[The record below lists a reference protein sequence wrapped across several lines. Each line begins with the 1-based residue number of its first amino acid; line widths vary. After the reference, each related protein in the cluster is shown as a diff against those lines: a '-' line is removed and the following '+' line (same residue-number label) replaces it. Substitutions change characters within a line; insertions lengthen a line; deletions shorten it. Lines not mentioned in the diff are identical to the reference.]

1 MKQQKLIYFRG
12 NMKKFLTLLSVSAA
26 VASASIASAGEA
38 GKMYFKAD
46 AGYGMGKDKF
56 SLSSSALLTTK
67 YKIAD
72 DTKELSPTDNVFS
85 KGFIGDVTFGYYIS
99 DEVRT
104 DLMLSYASKSGTHK
118 LALKDNEGKDLSQ
131 EFKNSSKNF
140 AVMANAYYDFNT
152 GSAFTPFV
160 MAGLGAAYGS
170 ATLDDSD
177 LVKALAGYTETG
189 KSDKITDIKT
199 SNKFGF
205 AYRLGV
211 GVAFEVSRGAYI
223 DLAYAMNGR
232 TGTNTLALDKPG
244 TDDAAKST
252 FKYELKP
259 ALTHSVTVGFR
270 MTF

>member
-1 MKQQKLIYFRG
+1 
-12 NMKKFLTLLSVSAA
+12 MKKFLTLLSVSAA

-56 SLSSSALLTTK
+56 SLNSSADLTVGGK
-67 YKIAD
+67 YKLPAGTND
-72 DTKELSPTDNVFS
+72 LSPSSNVFS

-104 DLMLSYASKSGTHK
+104 DLMLSYASKSATHE
-118 LALKDNEGKDLSQ
+118 LALKNTEDKDIKQ
-131 EFKNSSKNF
+131 QFKNSSKNF

-189 KSDKITDIKT
+189 KSGTTGNITDIKT

-232 TGTNTLALDKPG
+232 TGANTLALEKPG
-244 TDDAAKST
+244 AATADPKST

>member
-26 VASASIASAGEA
+26 VASVSIASAGEA

-56 SLSSSALLTTK
+56 SLDSRAALTVGGK
-67 YKIAD
+67 YKIAAG
-72 DTKELSPTDNVFS
+72 TKELSPSSNVFS

-104 DLMLSYASKSGTHK
+104 DLMLSYASKSATHE
-118 LALKDNEGKDLSQ
+118 LALKDAKDQ
-131 EFKNSSKNF
+131 DIKQQFKNSSKNF
-140 AVMANAYYDFNT
+140 AVMANAHYDFNT

-170 ATLDDSD
+170 AELDDGE
-177 LVKALAGYTETG
+177 LVKALVGYRESG
-189 KSDKITDIKT
+189 KSEDISNMKT

-205 AYRLGV
+205 AYRLGA

-232 TGTNTLALDKPG
+232 TGTNKLELAKHAA
-244 TDDAAKST
+244 DAST

-259 ALTHSVTVGFR
+259 ALTHSVTVGLR